1 MANSINTRKLS
12 YNSAKLLRDSVQD
25 AATNTSPVLYV
36 TIGNN
41 VPYANEASPDSI
53 VDTINTEKEAWDNI
67 FAAKRATGNDI
78 QLVIPRV
85 DWTANTKYRQYDDT
99 SNIID
104 LITANTQLNL
114 KPMYVITS
122 ARNVYKCL
130 SNSAGANSTVEP
142 TGDYTTSNGNIS
154 TTDGFIWK
162 YMFNVQPSN
171 KFLDDSFIPAPT
183 STLALDFG
191 VSDAGVLIGELT
203 TIVVTANGTNYR
215 EASNIRVDGFDSGQ
229 STIRLSNTANTLA
242 IFSIPTLA
250 NLANMSI
257 SGTGFAVDTHI
268 TGVAIANGLITLSSA
283 TNTSGGNANNITIS
297 TRVYIEGDGIGAV
310 ANAVLSDTSINVT
323 DANANV
329 ARINVTT
336 IGTGY
341 TRANAFIYGSG
352 TGANTRVIIGPKFGH
367 AFNAAEELYS
377 NSVLIVVRFG
387 ELDSTENGLISVDT
401 SFRQTGLLQNPYKYD
416 ANSRVEASNANTVIS
431 QTTDLSVV
439 AGTNYTLNEYVFQGS
454 SANNSS
460 AYGYLHAQTS
470 NEARLTRVIG
480 TFETGLPL
488 IGATSGVSRT
498 VTGVADPELK
508 PYSGDFLYIEN
519 AVKTDRADGQAENIK
534 LTISF

>member
-1 MANSINTRKLS
+1 MATSINTRKLS
-12 YNSAKLLRDSVQD
+12 YNSAKLWRDALLNAS
-25 AATNTSPVLYV
+25 TNTCPVLYV

-67 FAAKRATGNDI
+67 FAGKRATGNDV
-78 QLVIPRV
+78 QLVVPRV
-85 DWTANTKYRQYDDT
+85 DWTSNTKYRQYDDT
-99 SNIID
+99 AEIID
-104 LITANTQLNL
+104 LVTANNTINL

-122 ARNVYKCL
+122 TRNVYKCL

-142 TGDYTTSNGNIS
+142 SGDYTTSNGNIA
-154 TTDGFIWK
+154 TADGYIWK

-171 KFLDDSFIPAPT
+171 KFLDDSWIPAPT
-183 STLALDFG
+183 STTALDYG
-191 VSDAGVLIGELT
+191 VSDTGVVIGELT
-203 TIVVTANGTNYR
+203 TIVMTANGTNYR
-215 EASNIRVDGFDSGQ
+215 EASNIRVDGFVSGQ

-250 NLANMSI
+250 NLSNMAI
-257 SGTGFAVDTHI
+257 SGTGIASDAHI
-268 TGVAIANGLITLSSA
+268 TAIAIANGLITLSSA
-283 TNTSGGNANNITIS
+283 TNAPGGNANNITIS
-297 TRVYIEGDGIGAV
+297 TRVYIDGDGVGAV
-310 ANAVLSDTSINVT
+310 ANAVLSNTSIDVT
-323 DANANV
+323 AANANI
-329 ARINVTT
+329 ARVNVTT

-367 AFNAAEELYS
+367 AFNPAEELYS
-377 NSVLIVVRFG
+377 NSVIVVVRFG
-387 ELDSTENGLISVDT
+387 ELDSTEGGLISVDT
-401 SFRQTGLLQNPYKYD
+401 AFRQIGLLQNPYKYD
-416 ANSRVEASNANTVIS
+416 ANSRVEVSNANTVIS

-439 AGTNYTLNEYVFQGS
+439 AGTDYTLNEYVYQGS

-460 AYGYLHAQTS
+460 AYGYLYAQSS
-470 NEARLTRVIG
+470 NEARLTRVTG

-498 VTGVADPELK
+498 VTGIANPELK
-508 PYSGDFLYIEN
+508 PYSGDMLYIEN

-534 LTISF
+534 LTVSF

>member
-53 VDTINTEKEAWDNI
+53 VDTINTEKEAWDNL

-99 SNIID
+99 SDIID

-215 EASNIRVDGFDSGQ
+215 EASNIRVDGFVSGQ

-257 SGTGFAVDTHI
+257 SGT
-268 TGVAIANGLITLSSA
+268 L
-283 TNTSGGNANNITIS
+283 
-297 TRVYIEGDGIGAV
+297 
-310 ANAVLSDTSINVT
+310 VL
-323 DANANV
+323 
-329 ARINVTT
+329 
-336 IGTGY
+336 
-341 TRANAFIYGSG
+341 
-352 TGANTRVIIGPKFGH
+352 
-367 AFNAAEELYS
+367 
-377 NSVLIVVRFG
+377 
-387 ELDSTENGLISVDT
+387 
-401 SFRQTGLLQNPYKYD
+401 Q
-416 ANSRVEASNANTVIS
+416 
-431 QTTDLSVV
+431 
-439 AGTNYTLNEYVFQGS
+439 
-454 SANNSS
+454 
-460 AYGYLHAQTS
+460 
-470 NEARLTRVIG
+470 
-480 TFETGLPL
+480 
-488 IGATSGVSRT
+488 
-498 VTGVADPELK
+498 
-508 PYSGDFLYIEN
+508 
-519 AVKTDRADGQAENIK
+519 
-534 LTISF
+534 